1 MIGPESTRNR
11 RRCLF
16 RPTLLR
22 PPWAGPTQG
31 NHFHLA
37 GGMSHTWD
45 VTLTEAG
52 QLPAPADA
60 WADAWADAVA
70 DGLPPAA
77 GTVPA
82 TRALEGPRHGR

>member
-1 MIGPESTRNR
+1 
-11 RRCLF
+11 
-16 RPTLLR
+16 
-22 PPWAGPTQG
+22 
-31 NHFHLA
+31 
-37 GGMSHTWD
+37 MSHTWD